1 MTDVPGRSL
10 VAVALAIT
18 TLLVAAFW
26 VAWFA
31 DRPLVATE
39 SNTAYY
45 VHEQSF
51 IAADAWLA
59 LCTAAGAL
67 TLFRRR
73 PAALF
78 WVLAGGGAGL
88 YLGCMDGL
96 YDVSRNDWFG
106 AGASGYV
113 ELAVVAL
120 TWTLSIGILIWAW
133 RNRAALLAGS

>member
-1 MTDVPGRSL
+1 MTAVPGRNL
-10 VAVALAIT
+10 VAVLLAAAT
-18 TLLVAAFW
+18 VLVVAFW
-26 VAWFA
+26 TAWFV

-39 SNTAYY
+39 ANVAYY

-67 TLFRRR
+67 SLWRCR

-113 ELAVVAL
+113 ELSIVVL
-120 TWTLSIGILIWAW
+120 TWVLSISLLAWAW
-133 RNRAALLAGS
+133 RQRERLLAGS